1 VDAERSSDGGS
12 LDDAVLAVD
21 TDATGWSDWLPD
33 DLAVVGLGEST
44 HGTHEFWA
52 IRRRLLRH
60 LVRERGLRAVGL
72 ELPFSQALPLG
83 EYVLTGTGD
92 PRAVLDEIHYWM
104 YSVEPVLSLVEW
116 LRQFNAGRPV
126 DDRVRLH
133 GIDVGSERGTDAA
146 AIDLRATLADVL
158 PRVER
163 EFAETLEMLADAG
176 LSVDDRDVF
185 WRRLTKTW
193 RLTTALKDRLHE
205 RRPEFISALSR
216 RHWEITV
223 HQVRTLR
230 HVANAL
236 EAARDPDR
244 RGLRDQYMAENVA
257 WLHERSRSPLVA
269 FLAHNGHVMRTNRPA
284 AGLSMGH
291 TLHRRYGDGYY
302 GVALEFGTGSF
313 TAVSPSGR
321 RTTFCAD
328 TPVDDSLAATLSEVS
343 ASQFFLDIRSPPT
356 GAGFDDVRY
365 LRQIGSRFD
374 PEWNWEQY
382 HCTVVPERAAD
393 GIVYVPDGSPVRH
406 LDDG

>member
-1 VDAERSSDGGS
+1 MDTERSSDGRS
-12 LDDAVLAVD
+12 LDDAALAVD
-21 TDATGWSDWLPD
+21 ADATGWSDRLPD

-44 HGTHEFWA
+44 HGTHEFWE

-60 LVRERGLRAVGL
+60 LVVERDLRAVGL
-72 ELPFSQALPLG
+72 ELPFTQALPLG

-92 PRAVLDEIHYWM
+92 PRAALDEVHYWM
-104 YSVEPVLSLVEW
+104 YSVEPVLSLVGW

-146 AIDLRATLADVL
+146 AADLRATLADVL
-158 PRVER
+158 PGVER

-176 LSVDDRDVF
+176 LSVDDRGVF
-185 WRRLTKTW
+185 RRRLTETW
-193 RLTTALKDRLHE
+193 RLTTALGERLHE
-205 RRPEFISALSR
+205 RRSEFVSALSR

-223 HQVRTLR
+223 HQLRTLR

-244 RGLRDQYMAENVA
+244 GGLRDQYMAENVA
-257 WLHERSRSPLVA
+257 WLHEQSQSSLVA
-269 FLAHNGHVMRTNRPA
+269 FLAHNGHVTKTNRPG
-284 AGLSMGH
+284 AGLSVGH

-302 GVALEFGTGSF
+302 AVAFDFGTGSF
-313 TAVSPSGR
+313 AAVSPSGE

-328 TPVDDSLAATLSEVS
+328 TPVDDSLAATLSGVS
-343 ASQFFLDIRSPPT
+343 ASQFFLDVRSLPT
-356 GAGFDDVRY
+356 GAGFDDRRY

-374 PEWNWEQY
+374 PEWNWKRY
-382 HCTVVPERAAD
+382 HCTVVPRRAAD
-393 GIVYVPDGSPVRH
+393 GVVYVPDGSPVRH
-406 LDDG
+406 LDDD